1 MQIVGE
7 VEVFRILQDGTSE
20 SVIKENNIVVD
31 GASEVIV
38 DMLTTPYSS
47 KNVANSAALD
57 CSNFIV
63 QAVSLGKA
71 QELYGG
77 TADLSSADTSNIG
90 MHAVY
95 NNPNFSSMYLRG
107 LETGEPSAFG
117 QISPDVC
124 SPVSPVALPKD
135 PGPRDVRLENS
146 SKTQVEFYY
155 ENSAITLSNYLPIS
169 SDFNPVSGTLLAEV
183 GHNLNALYSSDAG
196 SSIAAF
202 HQGCYAPSNG
212 INIRLFDGTT
222 SRSTL
227 DNALGNPGI
236 ARLKAD
242 TTVSAANISGHYNM
256 AGCMDH
262 NGFLRAYPLQ
272 YHPASATGDTSLGV
286 AISAADTNSLGPLTY
301 TGAGLLQ
308 GSTAFLERPTV
319 SYDFTISSPDVACL
333 AMYKGITN
341 IGLWALDLK
350 ETLKLEAAPFDW
362 ASAGY
367 TNNRRYKLFA
377 KKIFNE
383 DLTYITDSAG
393 PEVGKGLT
401 NYSNLNIQWRMS
413 FTFGDRWG
421 S

>member
-7 VEVFRILQDGTSE
+7 VEVFRIMQDGTSE

-38 DMLTTPYSS
+38 DMLTTPYSL
-47 KNVANSAALD
+47 KNVANSAALE
-57 CSNFIV
+57 CSNFMV

-95 NNPNFSSMYLRG
+95 NNPQFSSMYLRG
-107 LETGEPSAFG
+107 LHTGDPSGFG
-117 QISPDVC
+117 EISPNVC
-124 SPVSPVALPKD
+124 APVSPVALPKD
-135 PGPRDVRLENS
+135 PGPRDIRLENS
-146 SKTQVEFYY
+146 SKTQIEFYY
-155 ENSAITLSNYLPIS
+155 ENSSTTLSNYVES
-169 SDFNPVSGTLLAEV
+169 SAIFSPVSGTLLSDF
-183 GHNLNALYSSDAG
+183 GHNLNALYSSSTG

-202 HQGCYAPSNG
+202 HQGCYAPSTG
-212 INIRLFDGTT
+212 MSIRLFDGTK
-222 SRSTL
+222 SRANLETVTDTPNLALRELKDSTT
-227 DNALGNPGI
+227 A
-236 ARLKAD
+236 
-242 TTVSAANISGHYNM
+242 SAADLSGRYNTV
-256 AGCMDH
+256 GSMDQ
-262 NGFLRAYPLQ
+262 NGFLVAYAVQ
-272 YHPASATGDTSLGV
+272 SHPASGDTTQGM
-286 AISAADTNSLGPLTY
+286 AISAADTNSLAILGYNPNGTL
-301 TGAGLLQ
+301 A

-319 SYDFTISSPDVACL
+319 SYDFTISSSDVACL

-350 ETLKLEAAPFDW
+350 ETLKLEAAPFKW
-362 ASAGY
+362 GSAGY

-383 DLTYITDSAG
+383 DLTYIEDDG
-393 PEVGKGLT
+393 PRGLKALS
-401 NYSNLNIQWRMS
+401 NYSNLNVQWRMS
-413 FTFGDRWG
+413 FSFSGPWG